1 MFTARQGE
9 FMRTKPP
16 DRESEGFEAF
26 FRAEHPRL
34 VAIGLALTGDREA
47 ARDLAAEALSR
58 AHRSWPSL
66 DNPSAWVRRVIT
78 NLATDRGRRLGRERR
93 VLSRVAAQTPSS
105 TGMNDPVSDGFWAAV
120 RALPER
126 QQAAVVLHYLEDR
139 SILDVASILGVA
151 EGTVKSTLFKA
162 RNTLATTLAAE
173 VQ

>member
-1 MFTARQGE
+1 MGARPSSRDG
-9 FMRTKPP
+9 
-16 DRESEGFEAF
+16 DDFEAF

-47 ARDLAAEALSR
+47 ARDLAAETLAR
-58 AHRSWPSL
+58 AHRSWPGL
-66 DNPSAWVRRVIT
+66 DNPAAWVRRVIT

-93 VLSRVAAQTPSS
+93 ALARVAAQAVAVS
-105 TGMNDPVSDGFWAAV
+105 GAADPVSSGFWVAV

-139 SILDVASILGVA
+139 SILDVASTLGIA
-151 EGTVKSTLFKA
+151 EGTVKATLFKA
-162 RNTLATTLAAE
+162 RHTLAGTLTSPDQPTTHRE

>member
-1 MFTARQGE
+1 
-9 FMRTKPP
+9 MRTRPASHGN
-16 DRESEGFEAF
+16 DFEAF

-47 ARDLAAEALSR
+47 GRDLAAEALSR

-66 DNPSAWVRRVIT
+66 DNPSAWVRRVVT

-93 VLSRVAAQTPSS
+93 ALARVASQTVAGSE
-105 TGMNDPVSDGFWAAV
+105 MNDPVSDGFWAAV

-139 SILDVASILGVA
+139 SILDVAAILGIA
-151 EGTVKSTLFKA
+151 EGTVKASLFKA
-162 RNTLATTLAAE
+162 RNTLVTTLTTPSQSETHRE

>member
-1 MFTARQGE
+1 
-9 FMRTKPP
+9 MRTRPP
-16 DRESEGFEAF
+16 DGDGEAFEVF

-34 VAIGLALTGDREA
+34 VALGLALTGDRES

-58 AHRSWPSL
+58 AHRSWPNL

-93 VLSRVAAQTPSS
+93 ALARVAASVPASS
-105 TGMNDPVSDGFWAAV
+105 AMTDPVGNGFWAAV

-139 SILDVASILGVA
+139 SVAEVASILGIA
-151 EGTVKSTLFKA
+151 EGTVKATLFTA
-162 RNTLATTLAAE
+162 RNSLATTLLNTKE
-173 VQ
+173 VW